1 MSHKVKEMFKGIAGR
16 YDFMNNL
23 LSLGIHKSWRKKAVA
38 LSSAKKDDS
47 VLDCAS
53 GTGDFA
59 IEFKKVVGNQGK
71 VVATDFCTEMLIIA
85 EKKFQKNTWDIKTQI
100 EDVMNLSFEDNTFDI
115 SSIAFGIRN
124 VDSSIKGL
132 EEMAR
137 IVKQSG
143 EVVVLEFGQPYG
155 LFSYIYKFYSKLII
169 PVLGKLLTN
178 SKFAYDYLQETAGRF
193 PCSEEF
199 IEIMKSTRKFES
211 IKYYPVT
218 SGIAYIYIGKVK

>member
-1 MSHKVKEMFKGIAGR
+1 MSLKVREMFKGIAGH
-16 YDFMNNL
+16 YDFMNDL

-38 LSSAKKDDS
+38 LSSAKKNDS

-53 GTGDFA
+53 GTGDLA

-71 VVATDFCTEMLIIA
+71 VVATDFCTDMLIIA
-85 EKKFQKNTWDIKTQI
+85 DKKFKKNVWSIKTQI
-100 EDVMNLSFEDNTFDI
+100 EDVMNLSYKDNTFDI

-124 VDSSIKGL
+124 VDSPKKGL

-155 LFSYIYKFYSKLII
+155 LLSIIYKLYSKVVI
-169 PVLGKLLTN
+169 PVLGKFFAGN
-178 SKFAYDYLQETAGRF
+178 KFAYDYLQETAARF
-193 PCSEEF
+193 PCREEF
-199 IEIMKSTRKFES
+199 VDIMKSTGKFES
-211 IKYYPVT
+211 VKYYPVT